1 MNPNGEPSTSP
12 FPGRPAAGRETIP
25 APRAR
30 TEQAKSV
37 VEISNAVEVASPP
50 DERPAQ
56 GPTAQFKPTHWS
68 VVLTAA
74 QGESPQ
80 AAEALERLCRTYWYP
95 LYAYIRRKGYEV
107 EEAQDL
113 TQEFFMR
120 LLERDFLR
128 RVDRAKGEFRS
139 FLLGTLEHFLA
150 KEWRRAHRQKRGC
163 GRKPL
168 SLDARDGEN
177 RYQLEPYHE
186 LTAEVIYNQSWAL
199 TLLEHAMAELEHEC
213 ARTGKGRLF
222 QELKSRLDGSPGGS
236 PYAEVANR
244 LGLGQGAVRMA
255 VHRLRHRYGELLR
268 AEIAKTVARPQEV
281 DEEIRFLLATLPR

>member
-120 LLERDFLR
+120 LLQHEFLR
-128 RVDRAKGEFRS
+128 RADPAKGKFRS
-139 FLLGTLEHFLA
+139 FLLGALEHFLA
-150 KEWRRAHRQKRGC
+150 KEWRRTHRQKRGG
-163 GRKPL
+163 GRNVL
-168 SLDARDGEN
+168 SLDARDAEN
-177 RYQLEPYHE
+177 RYQLEPFHE
-186 LTAEVIYNQSWAL
+186 LTAERIYNQTWAL
-199 TLLEHAMAELEHEC
+199 TLLGQAMTELESEC
-213 ARTGKGRLF
+213 VKAGKGRLF
-222 QELKSRLDGSPGGS
+222 QELKSRLDDSGDGS
-236 PYAEVANR
+236 PYAEVAAR

-255 VHRLRHRYGELLR
+255 AHRLRQRYGELLR
-268 AEIAKTVARPQEV
+268 AEIAQTVARPEEV
-281 DEEIRFLLATLPR
+281 DEEIRFLFATLPR